1 MNRFLPHVLFLF
13 FTTGVALRIQYH
25 TDLPGV
31 FALILAV
38 PLTTTWVFL
47 WVGLANV
54 IRKKK

>member
-13 FTTGVALRIQYH
+13 FTTGVALRIQ
-25 TDLPGV
+25 